1 MISITKNEIQVL
13 LAGYQTR
20 IIENKKKS
28 PFRSFTGRLPAIIVA
43 LDNFIKQVP
52 DNHQLT
58 PEELYT
64 LITLL
69 LNRKRRTN
77 WRTGEP
83 KSSEAL
89 AQNIEAKFET
99 RRMDCFRACRAL
111 NTLDQ
116 NVFNFICNLDNLEAL
131 PKNQEDVTSWL
142 KDNGLLPE
150 SEKAIAQLEK
160 SNALSSYL
168 SNQNLSNLSQVSK
181 GFHGLFRP
189 VLDVR
194 LALKL
199 GQFIIYADLENAKK
213 VIEANPSV
221 LTIPMTV
228 TDYSHRKIQ
237 GTALQLALGAEDVKY
252 HDDEVAMVEM
262 IIGELEKQPNGER
275 IIAQQIC
282 DQFPEGWKTA
292 HKERVARDQAAL
304 DAFVAAIRDTDN
316 EAAWEA
322 AAVIYRARIDDENLG
337 KGVIKTGL
345 HCNAQLVVAWLN
357 AYIENYVD
365 FGNRWDSPK
374 NLALWRKGSACERGL
389 SAAYAMALAR
399 GIWKIIDEGKHLD
412 RNLNFLYGGG
422 SFFPLDLDPSC
433 RLGYDVGGSSAAVR
447 DAEAEGGAEFFKTMS
462 DKKHQRCKDL
472 RKSATQ
478 TLKQNRIT

>member
-1 MISITKNEIQVL
+1 MISITKNEIEVL

-20 IIENKKKS
+20 ITENKKKS

-89 AQNIEAKFET
+89 AQTIEAKFET
-99 RRMDCFRACRAL
+99 RRMDCFRACGAL

-131 PKNQEDVTSWL
+131 PKNQEDVTAWL

-150 SEKAIAQLEK
+150 SEKAIAELEK

-181 GFHGLFRP
+181 GFRGLFKP
-189 VLDVR
+189 ALDTQQ
-194 LALKL
+194 L
-199 GQFIIYADLENAKK
+199 GQLIIHADLDGAKK
-213 VIEANPSV
+213 MIQAHPGL
-221 LTIPMTV
+221 LTISLTV
-228 TDYSHRKIQ
+228 TDYSGRKIQ
-237 GTALQLALGAEDVKY
+237 GTALQLALGAEDIRY
-252 HDDEVAMVEM
+252 HDHEIAMVEM
-262 IIGELEKQPNGER
+262 IMGELKKQPDGKR
-275 IIAQQIC
+275 IIAQQIAE
-282 DQFPEGWKTA
+282 QFPEGWKA
-292 HKERVARDQAAL
+292 DHQARVARDQAAL
-304 DAFVAAIRDTDN
+304 NAFVTAIANSNNQAD
-316 EAAWEA
+316 WEA
-322 AAVIYRARIDDENLG
+322 AAEIYREHIDNENLG

-345 HCNAQLVVAWLN
+345 HCNAQLIAGWFH
-357 AYIENYVD
+357 AYNENYAA
-365 FGNRWDSPK
+365 FGDDPNSPK
-374 NLALWRKGSACERGL
+374 NAFLWQKGSYC
-389 SAAYAMALAR
+389 
-399 GIWKIIDEGKHLD
+399 
-412 RNLNFLYGGG
+412 
-422 SFFPLDLDPSC
+422 
-433 RLGYDVGGSSAAVR
+433 
-447 DAEAEGGAEFFKTMS
+447 
-462 DKKHQRCKDL
+462 QRYL
-472 RKSATQ
+472 T
-478 TLKQNRIT
+478 TPY